1 MTTDRRDAS
10 ELLRQARQGDAQALG
25 QLLVLHRERLRLMVR
40 LRLDR
45 RLQGRLD
52 PSDVVQEAYV
62 EAAERFG
69 DYARDPDMP
78 FFLWLRFRTA
88 QKLLVLHRRHLGAHA
103 RDASRE
109 VSLYEGALPEAS
121 SAALAAQ
128 LVGHR
133 TTPSQAAMRAE
144 MQRRLQDALNDMDPL
159 DREILALRHFEQL
172 TNAECARVLGLR
184 ESAASMRYARALLRL
199 KDILTQTPGGPEEAG
214 A

>member
-1 MTTDRRDAS
+1 MTTDLRDAS
-10 ELLRQARQGDAQALG
+10 ELLRRARQGDAQALG
-25 QLLVLHRERLRLMVR
+25 QLLVLHQERLRLMVR

-62 EAAERFG
+62 EAAERFE

-78 FFLWLRFRTA
+78 FFLWLRFLTA
-88 QKLLVLHRRHLGAHA
+88 QKLLVLHRRHLGARA
-103 RDASRE
+103 RDAGRE
-109 VSLYEGALPEAS
+109 VSLDQGALPEAS

-128 LVGHR
+128 LVGQR

-144 MQRRLQDALNDMDPL
+144 MQRRLQEALGDMDPL

-172 TNAECARVLGLR
+172 TNAESARVLGLR

-199 KDILTQTPGGPEEAG
+199 KDILTDSPGGPEETG

>member
-1 MTTDRRDAS
+1 MSTDARESS
-10 ELLRQARQGDAQALG
+10 ELFRRARQGDAQALG
-25 QLLVLHRERLRLMVR
+25 ELLALHGDRLRLMVR

-45 RLQGRLD
+45 RLKGRLD

-62 EAAERFG
+62 EAAERFA
-69 DYARDPDMP
+69 DYARDPAMP
-78 FFLWLRFRTA
+78 FFLWLRFLTS
-88 QKLLVLHRRHLGAHA
+88 QKLLVLHRRHLGARA
-103 RDASRE
+103 RDAGRE
-109 VSLYEGALPEAS
+109 VSLYQGALREAS

-144 MQRRLQDALNDMDPL
+144 MQLRLQEALNDMDPV

-172 TNAECARVLGLR
+172 SNAETARVLGLR

-199 KDILTQTPGGPEEAG
+199 KDILTPTPGGPEEAKP
-214 A
+214 